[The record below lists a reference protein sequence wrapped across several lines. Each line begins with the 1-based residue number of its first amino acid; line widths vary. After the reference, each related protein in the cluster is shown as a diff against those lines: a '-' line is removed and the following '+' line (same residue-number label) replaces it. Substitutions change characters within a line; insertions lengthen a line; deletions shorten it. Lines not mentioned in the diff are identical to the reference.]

1 MKLLNVLFQYE
12 RFQEKEY
19 KKSIIYFAHHSQIES
34 GSHLGILTK
43 QALCT
48 LNDFSIKGKVVMLF
62 RPKITSCYVSIL
74 AVVEQRSDLN

>member
-12 RFQEKEY
+12 SFQEKEY
-19 KKSIIYFAHHSQIES
+19 RKSIIYFAHHSQS

-48 LNDFSIKGKVVMLF
+48 LNDFSIKGNVVMLF
-62 RPKITSCYVSIL
+62 RPKITSYYVSIL